1 MKMEDGDKAV
11 EQSPR
16 GIYIRFDKRLGT
28 GAYKTVY
35 KAYDVD
41 QGIDVAWNAIDIG
54 ALPHGEKARI
64 IQEVELLKKLEHKNI
79 INFYGSWFAKEKNQ
93 VVFITEIMTAGSLKS
108 YIKRVHFVKWKIIK
122 RWCLQILEG
131 LHYLHSQNPPVIHRD
146 LKCDNIFIN
155 GNTGDLRIGDLGL
168 STQMAVEK
176 PRAQSVLG
184 TPEFMAPELYDENYD
199 EKVDIYAFGMCVLEM
214 VTKEVPYSECQN
226 PAQIYKKVMAGIR
239 PQGLSRIKS
248 QAAREFIELCL
259 SRGDGQVDVTAKYLM
274 GHSFLQPSADDDQ
287 MVECV
292 ELPAPIPPMSPP
304 HKSLNGFD
312 QDALNTAMAA
322 ARLEKRRG
330 PQRIP
335 VEVTAAPAT
344 LPEAN
349 DGSRSNSLIFTN
361 RPTTDAP
368 LSAGVIA
375 ANDKAADAI
384 LASMRDTEI
393 NHDSRKAVMDGRN
406 NKLSDDKK
414 FNLQQPP
421 TIVGKAPLPPPL
433 SDNSGLPRRK
443 GSLSDGSALPPA
455 PTSSPLPPMVPTI
468 SKKSSIG
475 DNAPVRGVSAG
486 AGLLQH
492 QQPIYQAQTQPQ
504 PVAGAQPARKVGR
517 RHEIRATKDPS
528 APHSILLSMRLTLNG
543 KSKEIKFPF
552 NVFTDSPHEIA
563 CELAEDVGIMEP
575 DVGDIADSIGYLA
588 IEGKLANLPEV
599 DVDVWEEAP
608 EPHSFSSKPLPH
620 VFKMNLVPYATAPLE
635 LDFNDDLNASMLST
649 ASSSSSR
656 DLYHLGLD
664 DNTLSSGPNSLS
676 KQSSLQDDMGEWNT
690 TTGQPNSSGSSSG
703 SGGAG
708 LVALP
713 QLSPP
718 LTRDSSGSF
727 HAIGAT
733 GHIIDQ
739 TLQDEEW
746 QHAKEME
753 KHDQEMEKYLKKIEE
768 LKLKRELQLNKMQ
781 QLHNDGDLSEQQA
794 PQSAP
799 PAAAAM
805 SDLPSS
811 QPGLAASSSWMS
823 TPAATPDTM
832 RKPMPVHP
840 SVPPVVGITRPIQP

>member
-1 MKMEDGDKAV
+1 MNMEDGDKA
-11 EQSPR
+11 
-16 GIYIRFDKRLGT
+16 FDKRLGT

-131 LHYLHSQNPPVIHRD
+131 LHYLHSQHPPVIHRD

-214 VTKEVPYSECQN
+214 VTKDVPYSECHN

-239 PQGLSRIKS
+239 PQGLARIKS
-248 QAAREFIELCL
+248 NAAKEFIELCL
-259 SRGDGQVDVTAKYLM
+259 SRGDGHVDVTATYLM
-274 GHSFLQPSADDDQ
+274 GHPFLQASSDDDQ

-292 ELPAPIPPMSPP
+292 EEHSPTPPLSPA
-304 HKSLNGFD
+304 HKSLKGFD
-312 QDALNTAMAA
+312 LEESNAALAA
-322 ARLEKRRG
+322 ARLDARRDVRRHSSPPVPHHDLVPNG
-330 PQRIP
+330 GGQVIRIP
-335 VEVTAAPAT
+335 VDTSPSDLDN
-344 LPEAN
+344 LP
-349 DGSRSNSLIFTN
+349 RSNSLVFTN

-368 LSAGVIA
+368 LSAGAIA

-384 LASMRDTEI
+384 LASMRDTEM
-393 NHDSRKAVMDGRN
+393 NHDSRKSVMDGRN

-414 FNLQQPP
+414 FNVPPQPP
-421 TIVGKAPLPPPL
+421 TKLLPPQPSPPPS
-433 SDNSGLPRRK
+433 SDAISRRK
-443 GSLSDGSALPPA
+443 GSVSDGSVPPSP
-455 PTSSPLPPMVPTI
+455 PTSNNPLTQLPPMVPTL
-468 SKKSSIG
+468 SKKSSSG
-475 DNAPVRGVSAG
+475 ENAPTRRNVGAG
-486 AGLLQH
+486 TGLLQQQLQQYQQQ
-492 QQPIYQAQTQPQ
+492 QQPAT
-504 PVAGAQPARKVGR
+504 VAAAAPANRKVGR

-528 APHSILLSMRLTLNG
+528 AAHSILLSMRLTLNG

-575 DVGDIADSIGYLA
+575 DVGDIADSIGFLA
-588 IEGKLANLPEV
+588 IEGKLANLPDV

-620 VFKMNLVPYATAPLE
+620 VSKMNLVPYLTTPLE
-635 LDFNDDLNASMLST
+635 LDFYDDTGSLTASMLSNN
-649 ASSSSSR
+649 SSSR
-656 DLYHLGLD
+656 DSYHLGGGMGLD
-664 DNTLSSGPNSLS
+664 DVTLSSGPNSLS
-676 KQSSLQDDMGEWNT
+676 KQSSSFPDDLGGEWNVGST
-690 TTGQPNSSGSSSG
+690 PMSGGSSSG
-703 SGGAG
+703 ST
-708 LVALP
+708 VAAAPLSS
-713 QLSPP
+713 SPP
-718 LTRDSSGSF
+718 PPLVREALYIGHAAVGSGN
-727 HAIGAT
+727 A
-733 GHIIDQ
+733 GHHIDQ
-739 TLQDEEW
+739 TLHDEEW

-768 LKLKRELQLNKMQ
+768 LKLKRELQINKMQ
-781 QLHNDGDLSEQQA
+781 QLHSGKGTD
-794 PQSAP
+794 
-799 PAAAAM
+799 
-805 SDLPSS
+805 
-811 QPGLAASSSWMS
+811 
-823 TPAATPDTM
+823 
-832 RKPMPVHP
+832 
-840 SVPPVVGITRPIQP
+840 

>member
-1 MKMEDGDKAV
+1 MEDGDKA
-11 EQSPR
+11 
-16 GIYIRFDKRLGT
+16 FDKRLGT

-35 KAYDVD
+35 KAYDVN

-226 PAQIYKKVMAGIR
+226 PAQIYKKVMAVR
-239 PQGLSRIKS
+239 QAMCTQRGLIE
-248 QAAREFIELCL
+248 AIFREFIELCL

-287 MVECV
+287 MVEW
-292 ELPAPIPPMSPP
+292 
-304 HKSLNGFD
+304 
-312 QDALNTAMAA
+312 
-322 ARLEKRRG
+322 
-330 PQRIP
+330 
-335 VEVTAAPAT
+335 
-344 LPEAN
+344 
-349 DGSRSNSLIFTN
+349 
-361 RPTTDAP
+361 
-368 LSAGVIA
+368 VIA

-781 QLHNDGDLSEQQA
+781 QLHNGTRLAGVYQRADVVDFVDGDLSEQQA